1 MKGLH
6 TCNVSDLQMLVF
18 PSSSEKSTNGVMQK
32 GGKARG
38 LHLLECVSGLI
49 SSFRLWTR
57 GGVGDELRGG
67 KKGSDALPQ
76 ESIIYAELQLFEHVQ
91 WQDKCEIVDC
101 W

>member
-1 MKGLH
+1 MRGLH

-18 PSSSEKSTNGVMQK
+18 PSSSDKTTNGVIQK
-32 GGKARG
+32 GANPRG
-38 LHLLECVSGLI
+38 MRLLEYVSGLI
-49 SSFRLWTR
+49 SSFRLCMR
-57 GGVGDELRGG
+57 GGMSDELRGG

-91 WQDKCEIVDC
+91 RQDKCEIVDC